1 MRPVKEKKC
10 KQCGEPFLPFT
21 TMANVCS
28 IPCAIKFSDAKREK
42 QRKTETRKMRREF
55 NEKDKTYQ
63 LKRAQEAFNAFI
75 RERDKGQPCI
85 SCGTT
90 DPALC
95 YDAGHYRTT
104 GAHPELRFE
113 EDNCF
118 RQCHYNCNINRSGNI
133 VDYRIG
139 LLARIGAE
147 RLEWLEGN
155 HEPKNYTLA
164 DIIEI
169 KLRYRAKAK
178 ELRLIAE
185 AI

>member
-1 MRPVKEKKC
+1 MSKIKKC
-10 KQCGEPFLPFT
+10 KVCLDEFEPRNRT
-21 TMANVCS
+21 QQVCS
-28 IPCAIKFSDAKREK
+28 VPCAIKYRDAKAAAKR
-42 QRKTETRKMRREF
+42 RTETRQMRRAF
-55 NEKDKTYQ
+55 NENDRSYQ
-63 LKRAQEAFNAFI
+63 LKKAQEAFNAFI

-90 DPALC
+90 DPALR